1 MIRRLGTRAAQNG
14 SPVATGSTMK
24 LPLGRH
30 TITYKAKDAN
40 GNEAQATTVVIVQS
54 GTVLCG
60 KKKLLAEASAPFPR
74 SLKTSETYMNRVSNR
89 NRH

>member
-30 TITYKAKDAN
+30 NITYKAKDAN

-54 GTVLCG
+54 GIVLCVKITG
-60 KKKLLAEASAPFPR
+60 GGIGSLSPFAKPT
-74 SLKTSETYMNRVSNR
+74 K
-89 NRH
+89 H